1 MREGWER
8 HPFMASRGFGTAIKD
23 TADSLT
29 LGARLNIS
37 INVQAVFLN
46 LNLSCIA
53 LQ

>member
-8 HPFMASRGFGTAIKD
+8 HPFMAVPKPRDAIKD

-29 LGARLNIS
+29 LGARLSIS